1 MWMHHFFSS
10 PHARIRA
17 WCRCPR
23 TRSRPCS
30 RAQKWELGPCLHTIS
45 VSSGQSTALFLLLN
59 SCFKME
65 SDKAK
70 WSNYVYRHTSD
81 HGLLC
86 TPDLVYCFF
95 ELVSYSF
102 QRESFRYMNSGRNSG
117 LSILIQIFPP
127 SCPDCPWCNYKRE
140 ILYKALW
147 NSKRSDSNLLLQR
160 FAALAHQLQPPSLHQ
175 PLLQENF
182 DDEQ

>member
-10 PHARIRA
+10 THARIRA

-30 RAQKWELGPCLHTIS
+30 RAEKWELGPCLHTIS
-45 VSSGQSTALFLLLN
+45 VSSGQSTALFLLLS

-70 WSNYVYRHTSD
+70 WSNYVYRHISD

-117 LSILIQIFPP
+117 LWILIQIFPP
-127 SCPDCPWCNYKRE
+127 SCPDCPWCNYNRE
-140 ILYKALW
+140 LLYKALW
-147 NSKRSDSNLLLQR
+147 NSKCSDSNLLLQR

-175 PLLQENF
+175 R
-182 DDEQ
+182 